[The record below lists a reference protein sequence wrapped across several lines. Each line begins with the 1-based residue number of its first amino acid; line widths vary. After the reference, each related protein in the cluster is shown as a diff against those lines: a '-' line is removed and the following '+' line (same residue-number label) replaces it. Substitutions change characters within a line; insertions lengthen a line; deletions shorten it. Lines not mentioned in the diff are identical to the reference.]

1 GVLRSDRV
9 AATGPRRSPAA
20 SWQPIVHGI
29 ARPSVRP
36 RGDFRI
42 GGGRS
47 NVPGGTAG
55 LQTRFASMAPE
66 RFPSAGGLSNR
77 PKTSNFGS
85 SVGLSWGWPGEPVCS
100 GWIGA
105 TDPICRLPMMVRHR
119 DDVDMV

>member
-1 GVLRSDRV
+1 RRHRLGAQARDPDPGVLRSDRV

-55 LQTRFASMAPE
+55 LQTRLTSKAPE
-66 RFPSAGGLSNR
+66 RFPSSGDLSNR
-77 PKTSNFGS
+77 PKASSFGS
-85 SVGLSWGWPGEPVCS
+85 FVGLPWGWP
-100 GWIGA
+100 IA
-105 TDPICRLPMMVRHR
+105 TSIRPNELFY
-119 DDVDMV
+119 